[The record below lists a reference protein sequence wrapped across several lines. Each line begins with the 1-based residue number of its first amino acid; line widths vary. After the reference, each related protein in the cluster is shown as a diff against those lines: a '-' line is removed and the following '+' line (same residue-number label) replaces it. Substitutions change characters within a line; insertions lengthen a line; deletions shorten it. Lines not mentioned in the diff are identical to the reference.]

1 MKYNVSF
8 KSYIWAVLFMAA
20 VVSCTPKM
28 VVESTTPEVTT
39 PVVDSEAWRA
49 QAPSPSP
56 APEFNLGDYEE
67 FSLNN
72 GLKVIVVENHK
83 LPVVSFQLFID
94 RGPILEGDKTGLTS
108 IVGQML
114 RRGTKNKTK
123 AEIDEEIEFIAAT
136 ISPSSSGFYGSALKK
151 HTKKLLDLATEL
163 IYQPSFPEEEF
174 DKIIQETKSGLTFSK
189 SDPNT
194 ISSNVSS
201 AILYGKDHAYGE
213 FVTEET
219 IDNISL
225 DDVKEFY
232 NKYMIPNNA
241 YLIVVGDIDV
251 AEAKQLSTEY
261 FSNWEADPNFK
272 THVPEFSSPP
282 AHNSVSLIPKEGAVQ
297 SVIKISSTLRYPH
310 NSPDRLA
317 ASVMNTILGG
327 YFGSRLNKNIR
338 EDKGYTYG
346 IRSSLSPDR
355 YIGSFSTSASVRNQ
369 VTDSTITEIL
379 KEMKRLQTE
388 KVSEEEL
395 SLVKNVL
402 TGQFAR
408 GLESPQTI
416 ARNALNIARYDLPMD
431 YYQTYLS
438 RLEKLTAEDIQAAA
452 KKYLN
457 PDQLQIVIVGNDEEI
472 ASGLVAFDGDGKIDY
487 YDINADKVDKKP
499 MVKAADLDITA
510 EEIIAHYID
519 AIGGQD
525 KLTNVK
531 SVVMVTKAE
540 TPMGDLS
547 TTIKTKDNSKVNM
560 KMESQGMT
568 IQEIIFNGLKA
579 KVGGMQGSQIID
591 DPKEFSRFKSMANF
605 CPESSYFSS
614 GEYKIE
620 LKGTEE
626 LETGTAYKIRLTSM
640 DGTVTTEYYDMK
652 TGLKQKMVNT
662 VSNNGQ
668 EIVTQ
673 QLLGDYKEVDG
684 IKIPH
689 TITFSG
695 GGMPFEMV
703 QKVEQ
708 IEFNT
713 PMDDSVFK
721 VE

>member
-1 MKYNVSF
+1 M
-8 KSYIWAVLFMAA
+8 AVI
-20 VVSCTPKM
+20 VSCTPKM
-28 VVESTTPEVTT
+28 AVETTTPEVNV
-39 PVVDSEAWRA
+39 PVVDTEAWRS

-56 APEFNLGDYEE
+56 APDFNLGDYEE
-67 FSLNN
+67 FALDN

-83 LPVVSFQLFID
+83 LPVVSFQLFVD
-94 RGPILEGDKTGLTS
+94 RGAILEGDKTGLTS

-114 RRGTKNKTK
+114 RRGTVNKTK

-136 ISPSSSGFYGSALKK
+136 ISTSSSGFYASALKK

-163 IYQPSFPEEEF
+163 IYEPSFPQEEF
-174 DKIIQETKSGLTFSK
+174 DKIVQETKSGLAFSK

-194 ISSNVSS
+194 ISSNVSG

-219 IDNISL
+219 IENISL
-225 DDVKEFY
+225 EDVKEFY
-232 NKYMIPNNA
+232 SKYLIPNIS

-251 AEAKQLSTEY
+251 AEAKELATSY
-261 FSNWEADPNFK
+261 FSDWEGNPNFK
-272 THVPEFSSPP
+272 VHEPVFPSPP
-282 AHNSVSLIPKEGAVQ
+282 AQNSVSIVPKEGAVQ
-297 SVIKISSTLRYPH
+297 SVIDISSTIRFPH

-346 IRSSLSPDR
+346 IGSRLSPDR
-355 YIGSFSTSASVRNQ
+355 YVGNFSTSASVRNQ

-379 KEMKRLQTE
+379 KEMKRMQSE

-416 ARNALNIARYDLPMD
+416 ARNALNIARYDLPKD

-438 RLEKLTAEDIQAAA
+438 RLEKLTADDILAAA

-457 PDQLQIVIVGNDEEI
+457 PNQLQIVIVGNDEEI
-472 ASGLVAFDGDGKIDY
+472 SEGLVAFDGDGNIDY
-487 YDINADKVDKKP
+487 YDIAAEKVDKKP
-499 MVKAADLDITA
+499 MMSAEDLGVTA
-510 EEIIAHYID
+510 EEIIAHYIEV
-519 AIGGQD
+519 IGGQD
-525 KLTNVK
+525 KLDNVK

-540 TPMGDLS
+540 TPMGNLS

-568 IQEIIFNGLKA
+568 IQEIIFNGFKA
-579 KVGGMQGSQIID
+579 KVGGMQGNQIID
-591 DPKEFSRFKSMANF
+591 DPKEFSRFKAMAKF
-605 CPESSYFSS
+605 CPESDYFTS
-614 GEYKIE
+614 GEYQVE
-620 LKGTEE
+620 VKGTEE
-626 LETGTAYKIRLTSM
+626 LETGQAYKIRLTSM
-640 DGTVTTEYYDMK
+640 DGTVTTEYYDIK

-662 VSNNGQ
+662 VSSNGQ

-684 IKIPH
+684 IKVPH

-703 QKVEQ
+703 QKVEK

-713 PMDDSVFK
+713 PMEDSVFQ